1 MPLTPSGQKMMD
13 AMVKE
18 YGPEKGK
25 RVFYATIRKKKMR
38 GMEGGGGPKPGGLLT
53 GGMGGG
59 KWDN

>member
-25 RVFYATIRKKKMR
+25 KVFYATIRKRKMK
-38 GMEGGGGPKPGGLLT
+38 GMEGGGVLKGGGLLRVV
-53 GGMGGG
+53 
-59 KWDN
+59 W